1 MTIRIPTPFRKIFAR
16 ERETKKNRKT
26 MSVWNL
32 SKVLLKIEI
41 EKIDKLCRN
50 KLGANV
56 KLGTE
61 VFPKEL

>member
-1 MTIRIPTPFRKIFAR
+1 
-16 ERETKKNRKT
+16 

-41 EKIDKLCRN
+41 EKIGKLCRN

-56 KLGTE
+56 KLGRE